1 MKLHTFFSAAI
12 ATLLL
17 GSSLVA
23 QKPDKP
29 ETFPNESRITHD
41 EKGST
46 ANSQEPTKAIQEA
59 NWQTRQRLFMKCLEI
74 SNQEQVDLARYA
86 GTRAGHEQVK
96 EFATAMEAAHSKSLE
111 QLRSLAE
118 ANKPKRTPEQPAA
131 ETNKMTAETDFVQLH
146 QEIANQCLEDTK
158 EYLNGK
164 EDADFDRCFVGMQVA
179 RHASMHSALT
189 VLTRHTKGKL
199 LELVKA
205 GLKEN
210 DKHLEI
216 AQKLMVQLEAD
227 AASIAAKDSK

>member
-1 MKLHTFFSAAI
+1 MKLHTFFAAAI
-12 ATLLL
+12 TTLCL

-29 ETFPNESRITHD
+29 PTEPRITQD

-46 ANSQEPTKAIQEA
+46 ASPQEQSKATQEA
-59 NWQTRQRLFMKCLEI
+59 NWQAKQRLFVKCLEI

-86 GTRAGHEQVK
+86 GTRASHEQVK
-96 EFATAMEAAHSKSLE
+96 EFATAMEAAHNKSLE
-111 QLRSLAE
+111 QLKSLAE
-118 ANKPKRTPEQPAA
+118 ANKPKRSPEQPAA
-131 ETNKMTAETDFVQLH
+131 EDNKMTAETDFIQLH
-146 QEIANQCLEDTK
+146 QEIANQCLEDSK
-158 EYLNGK
+158 EYLGGK
-164 EDADFDRCFVGMQVA
+164 QDADFDRCFIGMQVA

-199 LELVKA
+199 LELVKS

-216 AQKLMVQLEAD
+216 AQNLMVQLAAD
-227 AASIAAKDSK
+227 PASIAAKDSK